1 MSKQPSAAKL
11 TGGGGFVFEDNVGLF
26 EMLND
31 GHIADM
37 AWSGFLK
44 ARKLGTARIMEVPE
58 TGKMPRSNSP
68 LER

>member
-44 ARKLGTARIMEVPE
+44 A
-58 TGKMPRSNSP
+58 
-68 LER
+68 